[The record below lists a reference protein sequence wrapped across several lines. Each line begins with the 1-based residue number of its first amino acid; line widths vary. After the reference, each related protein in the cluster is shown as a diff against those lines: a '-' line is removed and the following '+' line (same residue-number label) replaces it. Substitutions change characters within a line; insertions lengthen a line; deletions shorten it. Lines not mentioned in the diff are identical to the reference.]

1 MSSVM
6 AGSIK
11 TGRRYIDMQ
20 KRLFKEEL
28 FKQKPPVAL
37 KKQILKDV
45 NPIANVNVL
54 ELSF

>member
-6 AGSIK
+6 ANSIK
-11 TGRRYIDMQ
+11 TGRKYIDTQ
-20 KRLFKEEL
+20 KKLFKEEL